1 LRGGDPF
8 GKIDRTVV
16 RPHSSRRRTMFY
28 DDEARRF
35 NFLSGLLLG
44 AVLGTGLGLIAAPQG
59 RRKMSRKT
67 RQYGAAL
74 KHAVEKAGKGGKP
87 TAGASRLPSIETLR
101 SAARRM
107 SR

>member
-1 LRGGDPF
+1 
-8 GKIDRTVV
+8 
-16 RPHSSRRRTMFY
+16 MFY

-44 AVLGTGLGLIAAPQG
+44 AILGTGLALIAAPRG
-59 RRKMSRKT
+59 RRKLSRKT

-74 KHAVEKAGKGGKP
+74 KHAVEHSGRVGKQKAG
-87 TAGASRLPSIETLR
+87 AGRSPAIDALR
-101 SAARRM
+101 SAAQRM

>member
-1 LRGGDPF
+1 
-8 GKIDRTVV
+8 
-16 RPHSSRRRTMFY
+16 MFY

-74 KHAVEKAGKGGKP
+74 KHAVEHAGKVGRP
-87 TAGASRLPSIETLR
+87 APRTPREQAVEAIR
-101 SAARRM
+101 SAARRV

>member
-1 LRGGDPF
+1 
-8 GKIDRTVV
+8 
-16 RPHSSRRRTMFY
+16 MFY

-44 AVLGTGLGLIAAPQG
+44 AVLGTGLALIAAPQG

-74 KHAVEKAGKGGKP
+74 KHAVERSGKGRKP
-87 TAGASRLPSIETLR
+87 AAGGARSPAIEARR
-101 SAARRM
+101 SAAMRM

>member
-1 LRGGDPF
+1 
-8 GKIDRTVV
+8 
-16 RPHSSRRRTMFY
+16 MFY
-28 DDEARRF
+28 DDETRRF

-74 KHAVEKAGKGGKP
+74 KHVVESAGKPGRKAP
-87 TAGASRLPSIETLR
+87 PPSRTPGIEALR